1 DLRRVVQ
8 GRHPRDHQRRKL
20 RMMDSA
26 CLELQQASDGPVG
39 PLSVRFFAGLSLVVG
54 DSRAL
59 LAQVSE
65 LLSGAR
71 VPAHGRALLDNVPLE
86 GHPHNRRRL
95 YAMLADEVCLDAS
108 NVREAWRAQNRLR
121 RRDDDALPALA
132 QLGLTR
138 LAEVRPDLLDPN
150 ERRAVALAYA
160 VSAPNADVYVLHDPL
175 GLAQLIPH
183 DHIAALCQ
191 SLAERAVVVV
201 VTPLLK
207 DAVRLGG
214 NVVMLH
220 GGRVA
225 SLRDA
230 AAPFAKLLLRSPDAA
245 RLAEYLR
252 SDARFTLDFRAKRS
266 ERHVLLSGSSLTEM
280 SNALSR
286 AIVEHGIAI
295 DSVELVAPS
304 AQRLLAGSNLIA
316 KTFPDHAPQRVGR
329 EEPR

>member
-1 DLRRVVQ
+1 MSD
-8 GRHPRDHQRRKL
+8 G
-20 RMMDSA
+20 A
-26 CLELQQASDGPVG
+26 CLELQHVADGAVG
-39 PLSVRFFAGLSLVVG
+39 PLSVRFFAGLSLVIG
-54 DSRAL
+54 DSRLL

-71 VPAHGRALLDNVPLE
+71 VPAHGRALLDNVALAGNPQR
-86 GHPHNRRRL
+86 RRRL
-95 YAMLADEVCLDAS
+95 YAVLAEEVSIEAS
-108 NVREAWRAQNRLR
+108 SVGEAWRLQNRLR
-121 RRDDDALPALA
+121 QREDQARPALA
-132 QLGLTR
+132 ELGLER
-138 LAEVRPDLLDPN
+138 LVDARPQQLAPN

-160 VSAPNADVYVLHDPL
+160 ISAQDAAAYVLHDPL

-183 DHIAALCQ
+183 DRIARVCQ

-230 AAPFAKLLLRSPDAA
+230 AAPFAKLLLCSPDAA

-252 SDARFTLDFRAKRS
+252 SDARFTLDFRPKRS
-266 ERHVLLSGSSLTEM
+266 ERHVWLSGSSLTEM

-286 AIVEHGIAI
+286 AIVEQGLTIEG
-295 DSVELVAPS
+295 VELVAPS
-304 AQRLLAGSNLIA
+304 AQRLLAGSKLIA
-316 KTFPDHAPQRVGR
+316 QTFPSHAPATTAR